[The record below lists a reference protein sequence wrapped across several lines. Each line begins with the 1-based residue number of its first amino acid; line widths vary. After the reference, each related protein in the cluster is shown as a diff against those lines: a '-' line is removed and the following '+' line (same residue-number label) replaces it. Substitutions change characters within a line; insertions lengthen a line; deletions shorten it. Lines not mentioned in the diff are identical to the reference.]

1 MTVTRPRL
9 VLVPYRD
16 PARSGARAT
25 PSRASAGHG
34 ASPMLLFRL
43 LLLMLVLAFAGAA
56 RAQAE
61 TSSRAAGG
69 GEVIAVLY
77 PDIGEPYRSVFSS
90 IIEGIESEARGRVMR
105 HAVGDSFNPQA
116 LSDELKRREARV
128 VIALGRNGLRA
139 ANTLNRDIGVVAGG
153 IVSAPEDHA
162 LRGTLISLAPDPALL
177 FSRLKSIA
185 PHIRRV
191 VVVFEPRQNNW
202 LIAIARE
209 AAEKQGLELVALEAS
224 DIKEAAEH
232 YRDFF
237 DDADAREDALWLPQD
252 RITANDSTILPLV
265 LQASWE
271 QGIVV
276 FSSSV
281 PHVQRGVL
289 FALYPDNVAL
299 GRRLAAEAARIIEGV
314 APTRAMQPL
323 REVLAAYNTRTA
335 RRMGLDAAVREFDL
349 VFPD

>member
-1 MTVTRPRL
+1 MR
-9 VLVPYRD
+9 
-16 PARSGARAT
+16 
-25 PSRASAGHG
+25 
-34 ASPMLLFRL
+34 MFRL
-43 LLLMLVLAFAGAA
+43 LLLMSLSLVFTGGA
-56 RAQAE
+56 RAQVE
-61 TSSRAAGG
+61 PPPSPGG
-69 GEVIAVLY
+69 GGKTMAVLY
-77 PDIGEPYRSVFSS
+77 PDIGEPYSSVFLS
-90 IIEGIESEARGRVMR
+90 IIDGIDGEARGKVIRY
-105 HAVGDSFNPQA
+105 AIGDSFNPQV
-116 LSDELKRREARV
+116 LSDEFRRRQVRV

-202 LIAIARE
+202 LISIARE
-209 AAEKQGLELVALEAS
+209 AAAKQGLELEALEAS

-237 DDADAREDALWLPQD
+237 ADADAREDALWLPQD

-299 GRRLAAEAARIIEGV
+299 GRRLAAEAARIIEGI